1 MVRESKNIYSIIDT
15 QLQMKCF
22 EIALEKGYISWL
34 SCPNSLC
41 QVRNCPHRAKIL
53 KRNFRINHSLIDY
66 LIEHKNKKYLLEIKS
81 AVMKYK
87 NFAMY
92 PDCPSIR
99 GQKHIKELID
109 IQSARITDRIN
120 YPNEKPNKLPESS
133 DRIESTRITRPN
145 NIYPNEG
152 PNNIPEYRPNN
163 YNIYPNNNRMIYP
176 NNRPNKNKIFGE
188 HSSNPFGPYSGS
200 DIKFGP
206 RSGKIFG
213 QNSGK
218 VFGEYSG
225 NSFGSHSGSDIKF
238 GQDSGSDIEFGPH
251 SSNKNIFGQNSGKV
265 FGPNSGKAFGEHSG
279 NTLGNNS
286 GNKNIF
292 GQNSDNEFGENSGN
306 LFDQNSGSKNTFG
319 HNSGKLFDQDSG
331 RNINPRLSVL
341 YPYKSVVLFIAGM
354 KNISAFSP
362 NKNADPKIYELLKIA
377 KNKGVKIKAIQ
388 IYFDEKRK
396 SVVLKNDD
404 LPVIL

>member
-1 MVRESKNIYSIIDT
+1 MKILLKIENYEKGVIIERLNRFVVKVKIKNRPVLAHLNNTGRLEDFLKKGKVGLFLPIKNKLKFRLSMINESKNIYSIIDT

-34 SCPNSLC
+34 KE
-41 QVRNCPHRAKIL
+41 AKIL
-53 KRNFRINHSLIDY
+53 KRNFRTNDSLIDY
-66 LIEHKNKKYLLEIKS
+66 LIEHKNKKYFLEIKS

-99 GQKHIKELID
+99 GQKHIKELIN
-109 IQSARITDRIN
+109 IQSTRITDRIN
-120 YPNEKPNKLPESS
+120 YPNNS
-133 DRIESTRITRPN
+133 
-145 NIYPNEG
+145 IYPNEG
-152 PNNIPEYRPNN
+152 LNNIPEYRPNN

-176 NNRPNKNKIFGE
+176 NNRPNKNKIFGK
-188 HSSNPFGPYSGS
+188 HSGNPFGPHLGS

-206 RSGKIFG
+206 HSGKIFG

-225 NSFGSHSGSDIKF
+225 KVF
-238 GQDSGSDIEFGPH
+238 GQHSGSDIEFGQH
-251 SSNKNIFGQNSGKV
+251 SGNEFGIDSGKV
-265 FGPNSGKAFGEHSG
+265 FG
-279 NTLGNNS
+279 
-286 GNKNIF
+286 
-292 GQNSDNEFGENSGN
+292 
-306 LFDQNSGSKNTFG
+306 
-319 HNSGKLFDQDSG
+319 QDSD
-331 RNINPRLSVL
+331 RNINTRLSAL
-341 YPYKSVVLFIAGM
+341 YPYKSVMLFIAGM
-354 KNISAFSP
+354 KNISSFSP

-396 SVVLKNDD
+396 SVVLKNDN
-404 LPVIL
+404 LPVVL

>member
-1 MVRESKNIYSIIDT
+1 MVKESKNIYSIIDT

-34 SCPNSLC
+34 KG
-41 QVRNCPHRAKIL
+41 AKIL
-53 KRNFRINHSLIDY
+53 KRNFRINNSLIDY

-92 PDCPSIR
+92 PDCPSVR
-99 GQKHIKELID
+99 GQKHIKELIN
-109 IQSARITDRIN
+109 IQSTRITDRIN
-120 YPNEKPNKLPESS
+120 YPNNS
-133 DRIESTRITRPN
+133 
-145 NIYPNEG
+145 IYPNEG

-163 YNIYPNNNRMIYP
+163 YNIYPNNNRMVYP
-176 NNRPNKNKIFGE
+176 NNRPNKNKIFGK
-188 HSSNPFGPYSGS
+188 HSGNPYGPHSGS

-206 RSGKIFG
+206 HSGKIFG
-213 QNSGK
+213 QNSG
-218 VFGEYSG
+218 
-225 NSFGSHSGSDIKF
+225 N
-238 GQDSGSDIEFGPH
+238 EFG
-251 SSNKNIFGQNSGKV
+251 IDSGKV
-265 FGPNSGKAFGEHSG
+265 FG
-279 NTLGNNS
+279 
-286 GNKNIF
+286 
-292 GQNSDNEFGENSGN
+292 
-306 LFDQNSGSKNTFG
+306 
-319 HNSGKLFDQDSG
+319 QDSD
-331 RNINPRLSVL
+331 RNINPRLSAL

-362 NKNADPKIYELLKIA
+362 NKNADPKIYELLKTA

-396 SVVLKNDD
+396 SVILKNDD